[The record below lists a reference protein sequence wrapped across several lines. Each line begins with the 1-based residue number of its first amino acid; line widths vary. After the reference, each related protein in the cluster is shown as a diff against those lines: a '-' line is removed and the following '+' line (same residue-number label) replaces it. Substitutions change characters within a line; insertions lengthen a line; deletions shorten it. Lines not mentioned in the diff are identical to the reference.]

1 MGSKEIN
8 AVLDKKLI
16 EKGIESLPDI
26 IKFGASKI
34 KNKNIQWAL
43 DSAIANYVVAEAQKG
58 A

>member
-8 AVLDKKLI
+8 LVLDKKLI